1 MVWHAGRE
9 RRKMM
14 TFIKCVNIYDYCT
27 YTCIMNCVCAFVN
40 GGGDSECPICVWMS
54 VFGRT
59 YVVINAFC
67 WRWTRVHNV
76 IVVSMIDQEQTAGL
90 NAPFEILYSQL
101 LFTLISEC
109 VQHVSKWISQAND
122 RIETVTNQMIDI
134 IIDGKPIGL
143 FDNCAIIFLK
153 KIVI

>member
-1 MVWHAGRE
+1 
-9 RRKMM
+9 
-14 TFIKCVNIYDYCT
+14 
-27 YTCIMNCVCAFVN
+27 
-40 GGGDSECPICVWMS
+40 
-54 VFGRT
+54 
-59 YVVINAFC
+59 
-67 WRWTRVHNV
+67 
-76 IVVSMIDQEQTAGL
+76 MIDQEQTAGL

-134 IIDGKPIGL
+134 IIDGEPIGL